1 MAGFLTTSG
10 TSFQIERIMID
21 AKKEL
26 VLISPYLKLSKTFF
40 ERLQDASKKG
50 VLVKIIYG
58 KDELKSSEEKQIKS
72 LENIELYFS
81 ENLHAKCYYNE
92 TEMVIT
98 SMNMY
103 EFSEKNNREMGV
115 HITRNQDRKV
125 FDNAVEE
132 SKSIQNNSEIR
143 FKSANINVSLPT
155 TNKAFTDS
163 YTNNTKLKE
172 KEGVN
177 ATGVCIRCGDSLK
190 LNPLSPMCLNC
201 YKIWVQSRDINNKE
215 KFCHKC
221 KVETVTSIS
230 KPLCHGCF
238 TDLSLEEKQKLIK
251 GSIFI

>member
-50 VLVKIIYG
+50 VLVKIIFG

-92 TEMVIT
+92 FEMVIT

-115 HITRNQDRKV
+115 HITQQTDRRA
-125 FDNAVEE
+125 FIDAVSEAQ
-132 SKSIQNNSEIR
+132 SILNNSTCR
-143 FKSANINVSLPT
+143 FKSENIRVNV
-155 TNKAFTDS
+155 NKAIAQFDKNKKPMDKS
-163 YTNNTKLKE
+163 SVSNGKN
-172 KEGVN
+172 GM
-177 ATGVCIRCGDSLK
+177 CIRCGNDII
-190 LNPLSPMCLNC
+190 LNPFQPLCDKCFKSWSYFGNVDF
-201 YKIWVQSRDINNKE
+201 IE
-215 KFCHKC
+215 KVCHKC
-221 KVETVTSIS
+221 GKPMEPSFAR
-230 KPLCHGCF
+230 PLCFECF
-238 TDLSLEEKQKLIK
+238 KELPQDVKIRL
-251 GSIFI
+251 GNPRF